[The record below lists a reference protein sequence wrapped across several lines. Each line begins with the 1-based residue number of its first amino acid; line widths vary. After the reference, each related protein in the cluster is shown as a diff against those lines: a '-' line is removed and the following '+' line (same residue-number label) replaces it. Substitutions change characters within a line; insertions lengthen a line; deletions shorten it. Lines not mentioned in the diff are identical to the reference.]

1 MAQNEDL
8 SSSSH
13 QSSEQQDEIHEIPQA
28 QYRSRQN
35 SRVAQ
40 DDTTFFD
47 EINPEGKAELT
58 RIASNFPRRTSS
70 ASASVGAGGK
80 GIQRMDTVD
89 EMALDNPAFDP
100 TTDQFDHY
108 KWARKMMKLIDREGI
123 PRPPSMGISFQ
134 NLNVTGSGSALQY
147 QDTVASLFAAPL
159 RLNELLFNRSPE
171 KHILHDF
178 NGLIR
183 SGELLIVLG
192 RPGSGCSTF
201 LKSLCGQL
209 HGLKLG
215 QGSEIQYGGI
225 SQETMLKEYKGEVL
239 YNQEV
244 DKHFAHLTV
253 GQTLEFAA
261 AARTPERRLEG
272 VSRHQFASYVTKV
285 AMSIFGLSHT
295 YNTKGTVSMLELY
308 APEICF

>member
-1 MAQNEDL
+1 MD
-8 SSSSH
+8 
-13 QSSEQQDEIHEIPQA
+13 
-28 QYRSRQN
+28 R
-35 SRVAQ
+35 
-40 DDTTFFD
+40 DDTTFFE

-58 RIASNFPRRTSS
+58 HIASNFPRRNTTTSLPS
-70 ASASVGAGGK
+70 GTGLERK
-80 GIQRMDTVD
+80 DTVD
-89 EMALDNPAFDP
+89 EMGMEDPAFDP
-100 TTDQFDHY
+100 TSDRFDHY
-108 KWARKMMKLIDREGI
+108 KWARKLMKLLDKEGL
-123 PRPPSMGISFQ
+123 PRPPSMGVSFRD
-134 NLNVTGSGSALQY
+134 LNVSGTGSALQY
-147 QDTVASLFAAPL
+147 QDTVASLLTAPL
-159 RLNELLFNRSPE
+159 RLNELLFKRSPE
-171 KHILHDF
+171 RHILHDF

-201 LKSLCGQL
+201 LKSLCGEL

-215 QGSEIQYGGI
+215 EDSEIQFGGI
-225 SQETMLKEYKGEVL
+225 SMETMLKEYKGEVV

-272 VSRHQFASYVTKV
+272 VGRQQFASYVTKV

-295 YNTKGTVSMLELY
+295 YNTKVGDDYIRGVSGGERKRVR
-308 APEICF
+308 